1 MGVHRTR
8 RGLDLPI
15 AGDPEPRIEPARAVT
30 RVALLAADTVG
41 LRPAL
46 RVQPGDRVLRGQPL
60 FEDKRNPGVP
70 FIAPAAG
77 RVAAVHRGERRALV
91 SVVIDVDE
99 DARRDPQVPLAAFAG
114 RPPAELDRDAVR
126 ALLVESG
133 LWTALRTRPFSRI
146 PSPDTVPQAI
156 FVTATDTRPHAPSP
170 ELVLADRGEDFASG
184 VRALERLTDGPV
196 YVCTAPG
203 ARIPVPDSPRVRGEA
218 FAGPHPSGTAGLHIH
233 LLHPVSLARTVWH
246 VGYQDVAAIGRLV
259 ATGRIDVGRV
269 VALAGPGM
277 VRPRL
282 VRTRLGAATD
292 ELVAGELAPGEQRVV
307 SGSVLDGRTAVGEG
321 TGYLGRY
328 HLQVAA
334 LPEGRRRE
342 LFGWMAPG
350 RDKHSL
356 IGVVLGAFARRA
368 LPLTTTTNGS
378 PRAMIPIGTYER
390 VMPLDLMPT
399 FLLRALIT
407 GDDEQAEALGCV
419 ELDEEDLAL
428 CTYVCPGKYEYAP
441 LLRGALERIA
451 KDAG

>member
-1 MGVHRTR
+1 MAVHRTR
-8 RGLDLPI
+8 RGLDLPL
-15 AGDPEPRIEPARAVT
+15 AGDPEPRIEPARAAT
-30 RVALLAADTVG
+30 RVALLASDYFG

-46 RVQPGDRVLRGQPL
+46 RVQPGDVVRRGQAL

-70 FIAPAAG
+70 FSAPAAG

-91 SVVIDVDE
+91 SVVIEVDGDE
-99 DARRDPQVPLAAFAG
+99 DAAAQQPLATFSG
-114 RPPAELDRDAVR
+114 RAADRLDRDAVR

-133 LWTALRTRPFSRI
+133 QWTALRTRPFSRI
-146 PSPDTVPQAI
+146 PSPAAVPQAI

-170 ELVLADRGEDFASG
+170 ELVLADRGEDFACG
-184 VRALERLTDGPV
+184 VRALETLTDGPV
-196 YVCTAPG
+196 YVCVAPG
-203 ARIPVPDSPRVRGEA
+203 SRIPVPDSPRVRVEA
-218 FAGPHPSGTAGLHIH
+218 FAGPHPSGTPGLHIH
-233 LLHPVSLARTVWH
+233 VLHPVSLARSVWQ
-246 VGYQDVAAIGRLV
+246 VGYQDVAAIGHLLR
-259 ATGRIDVGRV
+259 TGEIDVGRV
-269 VALAGPGM
+269 IALAGPG
-277 VRPRL
+277 VARPRL
-282 VRTRLGAATD
+282 VRTRLGAAID
-292 ELVAGELAPGEQRVV
+292 ELVAGELVSGEQRVI
-307 SGSVLDGRTAVGEG
+307 SGSVLDGRSATGEA

-334 LPEGRRRE
+334 LREGRSRE
-342 LFGWMAPG
+342 LFGWMTPG

-378 PRAMIPIGTYER
+378 PRAMVPIGTYER

-399 FLLRALIT
+399 FLLRALVT
-407 GDDEQAEALGCV
+407 GDDEQAEALGCL

-428 CTYVCPGKYEYAP
+428 CTYVCPGKYEYGP

>member
-15 AGDPEPRIEPARAVT
+15 AGDPDQRIEPARPVS
-30 RVALLAADTVG
+30 RVALLAADCVG

-60 FEDKRNPGVP
+60 FEDRRNPAAP
-70 FIAPAAG
+70 FVAPAAG
-77 RVAAVHRGERRALV
+77 RVAAIHRGERRALV
-91 SVVIDVDE
+91 SIVIEVDE
-99 DARRDPQVPLAAFAG
+99 ADGAAAQQPLGTFSG
-114 RPPAELDRDAVR
+114 RAPESLDRDAVR

-146 PSPDTVPQAI
+146 PSPASAPQAI
-156 FVTATDTRPHAPSP
+156 FVTAIDTRPHAPPP
-170 ELVLADRGEDFASG
+170 ELVLADRADDFAAGVSG
-184 VRALERLTDGPV
+184 LAQLTDGPV
-196 YVCTAPG
+196 YVCKRVG
-203 ARIPVPDSPRVRGEA
+203 ARIPAPAVARVRVEE
-218 FAGPHPSGTAGLHIH
+218 FDGPHPAGTAGFHIH
-233 LLHPVSLARTVWH
+233 VLHPVSLERSVLH
-246 VGYQDVAAIGRLV
+246 VGYQDVAAIGRVLR
-259 ATGRIDVGRV
+259 TGEIDVGRV
-269 VALAGPGM
+269 IALAGPGV

-282 VRTRLGAATD
+282 LRTRLGASIA
-292 ELVAGELAPGEQRVV
+292 ELVQGELAAGEQRVV
-307 SGSVLDGRTAVGEG
+307 SGSVLDGRIASGEA
-321 TGYLGRY
+321 TGFLGRY

-342 LFGWMAPG
+342 FLGWMAPG

-356 IGVVLGAFARRA
+356 IGVVLGAFARRG

-378 PRAMIPIGTYER
+378 PRAMVPIGTYER

-407 GDDEQAEALGCV
+407 GDDEQAEALGCL

-441 LLRGALERIA
+441 LLRGALERIG
-451 KDAG
+451 KDA